1 MKKIKIGDLPPSGF
15 HYPIHSLYQTEPLE
29 ESDGTPRSRYT
40 TAWFL
45 TQKGY
50 FRINLS
56 IVGPKLKQPKG
67 EIPLSNRKPKDILK
81 EITDLVAAFN
91 IETLGENAELW

>member
-1 MKKIKIGDLPPSGF
+1 MKQIKIRDLPPVGF
-15 HYPIHSLYQTEPLE
+15 HYPIHSLYQTEPLQ

-45 TQKGY
+45 TKHGY

-56 IVGPKLKQPKG
+56 IVGPKLKEPKG
-67 EIPLSNRKPKDILK
+67 EIPLSNCKPEDILK
-81 EITDLVAAFN
+81 EISDLVAAFGV
-91 IETLGENAELW
+91 ETLGEDTVV